1 MRARNAPAFFLRR
14 VFTVRGGGTKVSG
27 MLPDQNEQT
36 LAHAAIIAGM
46 GLHTGVPVRML
57 VRSAPAGAGVVF
69 VRSDITDRDKRV
81 PALAH
86 NVTKT
91 TLGTVITNA
100 AGVSVSTIEHV
111 MAAFAALS
119 IDNVSV
125 ELDGPEVPIMDGSA
139 MPFVQLLDQAGFRRQ
154 AMPQQVIEILKPVDV
169 IEGDK
174 RASLLPADQFEVR
187 FEIDFPGTPIGHQVV
202 DLAIT
207 EQSFREELAAAR
219 TFGFLDGVEAL
230 RKAGLARGGSLD
242 NAIVID
248 GDVILN
254 EGGLRFTD
262 EFVRHKALDAIGD
275 LYVLGMPILG
285 RFEGIRAGHGLNNAL
300 VRALLSRPDAYRIVT
315 RGAALADVG

>member
-1 MRARNAPAFFLRR
+1 MM
-14 VFTVRGGGTKVSG
+14 
-27 MLPDQNEQT
+27 MLQDQNEQT

-46 GLHTGVPVRML
+46 GLHTGEPVRML
-57 VRSAPAGAGVVF
+57 VRPASAGTGVVF
-69 VRSDITDRDKRV
+69 VRTDITDRDNRV
-81 PALAH
+81 AALAH

-119 IDNVSV
+119 LDNVVV

-139 MPFVQLLDQAGFRRQ
+139 EPFVQLLDQAGFRRQ
-154 AMPQQVIEILKPVDV
+154 MTPQSVIEILKPVEV

-174 RASLLPADQFEVR
+174 RAALLPSEQFEVR
-187 FEIDFPGTPIGHQVV
+187 FEIDFPGTPIGHQAV
-202 DLAIT
+202 DLVVT
-207 EQSFREELAAAR
+207 EQSFRDELAAAR

-230 RKAGLARGGSLD
+230 RAAGLARGGSLD

-248 GDVILN
+248 GDHIMN
-254 EGGLRFTD
+254 EGGLRFAD
-262 EFVRHKALDAIGD
+262 EFARHKALDAIGD
-275 LYVLGMPILG
+275 LYVLGMPLLG

-300 VRALLSRPDAYRIVT
+300 VRELLSRPDAYRVVT
-315 RGAALADVG
+315 RGPALAQVG

>member
-1 MRARNAPAFFLRR
+1 
-14 VFTVRGGGTKVSG
+14 

-36 LAHAAIIAGM
+36 LAHAAIIAGT
-46 GLHTGVPVRML
+46 GLHTGEPVRMI
-57 VRSAPAGAGVVF
+57 VRPAAAGTGIVF
-69 VRSDITDRDKRV
+69 MRSDVTDRDNRV

-91 TLGTVITNA
+91 TLGTVITND

-119 IDNVSV
+119 IDNVVV

-139 MPFVQLLDQAGFRRQ
+139 QPFVQLLDQAGFRHQ
-154 AMPQQVIEILKPVDV
+154 TLPQSFIEILKPVEV
-169 IEGDK
+169 IDGDK
-174 RASLLPADQFEVR
+174 RAALLPADRFEVR
-187 FEIDFPGTPIGHQVV
+187 FEIDFPGTPIGHQAV
-202 DLAIT
+202 DLAVT

-219 TFGFLDGVEAL
+219 TFGFLEGVEAL
-230 RKAGLARGGSLD
+230 RAMGLARGGSLD

-248 GDVILN
+248 GDRILN
-254 EGGLRFTD
+254 EGGLRFAD
-262 EFVRHKALDAIGD
+262 EFARHKALDAIGD

-300 VRALLSRPDAYRIVT
+300 VRELLSRPDAYRVVA
-315 RGAALADVG
+315 RGPVLAQAV

>member
-1 MRARNAPAFFLRR
+1 MM
-14 VFTVRGGGTKVSG
+14 
-27 MLPDQNEQT
+27 MLQDQNELT

-46 GLHTGVPVRML
+46 GLHTGESVRMV
-57 VRSAPAGAGVVF
+57 VRPASAGTGVVF
-69 VRSDITDRDKRV
+69 VRTDVTDCDNRV
-81 PALAH
+81 AALAY

-119 IDNVSV
+119 LDNVVV

-139 MPFVQLLDQAGFRRQ
+139 EPFVQLLDQAGFRRQ
-154 AMPQQVIEILKPVDV
+154 MTPQSVIEILKPVEV

-174 RASLLPADQFEVR
+174 RAALLPSEQFEVR
-187 FEIDFPGTPIGHQVV
+187 FEIDFPGTPIGHQAV
-202 DLAIT
+202 DLVVT
-207 EQSFREELAAAR
+207 EQSFRDELAAAR

-230 RKAGLARGGSLD
+230 RAAGLARGGSLD

-248 GDVILN
+248 GDHIMN
-254 EGGLRFTD
+254 EGGLRFAD
-262 EFVRHKALDAIGD
+262 EFARHKALDAIGD
-275 LYVLGMPILG
+275 LYVLGMPLLG

-300 VRALLSRPDAYRIVT
+300 VRELLSRPDAYRVVT
-315 RGAALADVG
+315 RGPALAQVG

>member
-1 MRARNAPAFFLRR
+1 MM
-14 VFTVRGGGTKVSG
+14 
-27 MLPDQNEQT
+27 MLQDQNEQT

-46 GLHTGVPVRML
+46 GLHTGEPVRML
-57 VRSAPAGAGVVF
+57 VRPASAGTGVVF
-69 VRSDITDRDKRV
+69 VRTDVTDRDNRV
-81 PALAH
+81 AALAH

-119 IDNVSV
+119 LDNVVV

-139 MPFVQLLDQAGFRRQ
+139 EPFVQLLDQAGFRRQ
-154 AMPQQVIEILKPVDV
+154 ITPQSVIEILKPVEV
-169 IEGDK
+169 IDGDK
-174 RASLLPADQFEVR
+174 RAALLPSDQFEVR
-187 FEIDFPGTPIGHQVV
+187 FEIDFPGTPIGHQAV
-202 DLAIT
+202 DLVVT
-207 EQSFREELAAAR
+207 EQSFRDELAAAR

-230 RKAGLARGGSLD
+230 RAAGLARGGSLD

-248 GDVILN
+248 GDHIMN
-254 EGGLRFTD
+254 EGGLRFAD
-262 EFVRHKALDAIGD
+262 EFARHKALDAIGD

-300 VRALLSRPDAYRIVT
+300 VRELLSRPDAYRVVT
-315 RGAALADVG
+315 RGPALAQVG